1 MNIEEYRNYCLSL
14 PGVTET
20 FPFDEETLVFK
31 VMEKMFAL
39 TDVDSFQSFNAKCQ
53 PEDCIELRE
62 KYSGINPG
70 FHMNKKHWNTIA
82 TDGSVPDD
90 LMFQLINIS
99 YELVVAELTKKLKEE
114 LKAMGN

>member
-14 PGVTET
+14 KGVTED
-20 FPFDEETLVFK
+20 FPFDEQTLVFK
-31 VMEKMFAL
+31 VMSKMFAL

-70 FHMNKKHWNTIA
+70 FHMNKKHWNTISC
-82 TDGSVPDD
+82 DGSVSDA
-90 LMFQLINIS
+90 LMFQLLKNS
-99 YELVVAELTKKLKEE
+99 YDLVVAGLTKKAKGE
-114 LKAMGN
+114 LNQISE